1 MSEERV
7 IPLLPEINEKKTI
20 RKAKAKLREYPKW
33 REIACDEA
41 IQKVTQEFTFEIR
54 GASGPNRPIENL
66 AIRRVDAL
74 SELEEIEQ
82 AVSRLFNPTYRFILY
97 SRFLKNVPDSAY
109 VIYTE
114 LGIEKTRYQ
123 ELLDRALLAFA
134 WQYRCA
140 VLVCEKR

>member
-7 IPLLPEINEKKTI
+7 ISLLPEINEKRTI

-41 IQKVTQEFTFEIR
+41 TQKVTQEFTFEIR
-54 GASGPNRPIENL
+54 GGAGPNRPVENL
-66 AIRRVDAL
+66 AIRREDAL
-74 SELEEIEQ
+74 AELEEIEQ

-123 ELLDRALLAFA
+123 ELLEGALLAFA
-134 WQYRCA
+134 WQYRSA

>member
-33 REIACDEA
+33 REIACDDA
-41 IQKVTQEFTFEIR
+41 TQKVTQEFTFEIR
-54 GASGPNRPIENL
+54 GGAGPNRPVENL

-74 SELEEIEQ
+74 AELEEIEQ
-82 AVSRLFNPTYRFILY
+82 AISRLFNPTYRFILY

-123 ELLDRALLAFA
+123 ELLEGALLAFA
-134 WQYRCA
+134 WQYRNA

>member
-33 REIACDEA
+33 REIACDDA
-41 IQKVTQEFTFEIR
+41 TQKVTQEFTFEIR
-54 GASGPNRPIENL
+54 GGAGPNRPVENL

-74 SELEEIEQ
+74 AELEEIEQ

-123 ELLDRALLAFA
+123 DLLEKALLAFA
-134 WQYRCA
+134 WQYRHEA
-140 VLVCEKR
+140 LICEKR

>member
-1 MSEERV
+1 MC
-7 IPLLPEINEKKTI
+7 I
-20 RKAKAKLREYPKW
+20 RDSAKADAYEVAWFKKRRLVS
-33 REIACDEA
+33 AEA
-41 IQKVTQEFTFEIR
+41 IAR
-54 GASGPNRPIENL
+54 HGASI
-66 AIRRVDAL
+66 AITEADTRSVSYTHLDVYKRQVDAL

-134 WQYRCA
+134 WQYRGA

>member
-7 IPLLPEINEKKTI
+7 IPLLPEINEKRTI

-41 IQKVTQEFTFEIR
+41 IQKVTQEFTFEI
-54 GASGPNRPIENL
+54 SGPNRPIENL

-134 WQYRCA
+134 WQYRSA

>member
-7 IPLLPEINEKKTI
+7 IPLLPEINEKRTI

-33 REIACDEA
+33 REIACDDA
-41 IQKVTQEFTFEIR
+41 TQKVTQEFTFEIR
-54 GASGPNRPIENL
+54 GGAGPNRPVENL

-74 SELEEIEQ
+74 AELEEIEQ

-123 ELLDRALLAFA
+123 ELLEGALLAFA
-134 WQYRCA
+134 WQYRGA

>member
-1 MSEERV
+1 MSEGRV

-33 REIACDEA
+33 REIACDDA
-41 IQKVTQEFTFEIR
+41 TQKVTQEFTFEIR
-54 GASGPNRPIENL
+54 GGAGPNRPVENL

-74 SELEEIEQ
+74 AELEEIEQ

-123 ELLDRALLAFA
+123 DLLEKALLAFA
-134 WQYRCA
+134 WQYRNEA
-140 VLVCEKR
+140 LICEKR

>member
-1 MSEERV
+1 MSEKRV

-33 REIACDEA
+33 REIACDDA
-41 IQKVTQEFTFEIR
+41 TQKVTQEFTFEIR
-54 GASGPNRPIENL
+54 GGAGPNRPVENL

-74 SELEEIEQ
+74 AELEEIEQ
-82 AVSRLFNPTYRFILY
+82 AISRLFNPTYRFILY

-123 ELLDRALLAFA
+123 ELLEGALLAFA
-134 WQYRCA
+134 WQYRGA

>member
-41 IQKVTQEFTFEIR
+41 TQKVTQEFTFEIR
-54 GASGPNRPIENL
+54 SGAGPNRPVENL

-74 SELEEIEQ
+74 AELEEIEQ

-123 ELLDRALLAFA
+123 ELLEGALLAFA
-134 WQYRCA
+134 WQYRGA

>member
-41 IQKVTQEFTFEIR
+41 TQKVTQEFTFEIR
-54 GASGPNRPIENL
+54 GGAGPNRPVENL

-74 SELEEIEQ
+74 AELEEIEQ
-82 AVSRLFNPTYRFILY
+82 AISRLFNPTYRFILY

-123 ELLDRALLAFA
+123 ELLEGALLAFA
-134 WQYRCA
+134 WQYRGA

>member
-41 IQKVTQEFTFEIR
+41 TQKVTQEFTFEIR
-54 GASGPNRPIENL
+54 GGAGPNRPVENL

-74 SELEEIEQ
+74 AELEEIEQ
-82 AVSRLFNPTYRFILY
+82 AISRLFNPTYRFILY

-123 ELLDRALLAFA
+123 ELLEGALLAFA
-134 WQYRCA
+134 WQYRNA

>member
-1 MSEERV
+1 MLEERV

-41 IQKVTQEFTFEIR
+41 IQKVTQEFTFEVR
-54 GASGPNRPIENL
+54 GASGPSRPVENL
-66 AIRRVDAL
+66 AIRRVDAVT
-74 SELEEIEQ
+74 ELEEIEQ
-82 AVSRLFNPTYRFILY
+82 AVSRMFNPAYRFILY
-97 SRFLKNVPDSAY
+97 SRFLKNIPDSAY
-109 VIYTE
+109 LIYTE

-134 WQYRCA
+134 WQYRNA
-140 VLVCEKR
+140 ALVCEKR